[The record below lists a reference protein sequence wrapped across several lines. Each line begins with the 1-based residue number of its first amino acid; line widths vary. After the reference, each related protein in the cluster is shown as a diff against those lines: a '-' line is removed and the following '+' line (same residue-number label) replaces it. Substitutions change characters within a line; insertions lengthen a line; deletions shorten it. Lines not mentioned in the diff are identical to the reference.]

1 MKKIQFAR
9 LADAT
14 PVAGAGVDTCR
25 ATGAVTSRRLGF
37 VDFPLWS
44 VRSELAPGATLAWDE
59 RHGDE
64 GLYVL
69 DGELVV
75 DGRVCPTDGAVV
87 VEAGVAAVVEAPRGA
102 TVVHVGPADP
112 AAPLDGLLGPPATA
126 GRGVHVVGPGGTFA
140 TVEGTRGTRMF
151 LDSSCPTCRISFFV
165 SGRPVPNTSAPH
177 THSTEEI
184 ISVLHGELRFGS
196 QRLGPGDA
204 VAIAANQQYA
214 FTGSGGTKGPE
225 GQDTG
230 GYAFLNYRRD
240 ASQMQ
245 RQGDAPVLEGGAAT
259 GMTYVGDLR

>member
-1 MKKIQFAR
+1 VKKIQFAR
-9 LADAT
+9 LADALE
-14 PVAGAGVDTCR
+14 VAGSGVATCR
-25 ATGAVTSRRLGF
+25 ATGVVTSRRLGF
-37 VDFPLWS
+37 EDFPLWS
-44 VRSELAPGATLAWDE
+44 VRSELAPGAALEWDG

-64 GLYVL
+64 GLFVL

-87 VEAGVAAVVEAPRGA
+87 VEAGVPAVVGAPRGA

-112 AAPLDGLLGPPATA
+112 APPVDGLLGPPAA
-126 GRGVHVVGPGGTFA
+126 DGRCVHVVGPGGLYA

-165 SGRPVPNTSAPH
+165 SGRPVPNTSAAH
-177 THSTEEI
+177 THSTDEI

-196 QRLGPGDA
+196 YRLGPGDA
-204 VAIAANQQYA
+204 VAIAAHQQYA
-214 FTGSGGTKGPE
+214 FTGSGGPGPE
-225 GQDTG
+225 GDDTG
-230 GYAFLNYRRD
+230 GYALLNYRRD

-245 RQGDAPVLEGGAAT
+245 RVGDEPFLEGGAAT